1 MQPEKSSLLK
11 TISNIARA
19 TVFPRDLVI
28 SKRRFVGIYSIRLM
42 FLVGHRLW
50 KDRCMRQAAAL
61 AYQTFL
67 SLVPLLAIALA
78 VASTLELEPYMDRV
92 SSALEGILLPAAAAD
107 AGQHIRDLVTSIKPK
122 TLTIFGG
129 ITLVFLAMTLLFNVE
144 QITNDI
150 FRCSKSRKFWLRILT
165 GLALLIFAPL
175 AVGLSFYFTGK
186 LFFLPHAAAVVLPF
200 IFTVTALF
208 LCYWRLPHRKI
219 LIRHSLVSALTA
231 GLIFEAVKMGF
242 ALYARHLGV
251 TLSYVYGTMAILPL
265 FMIWVYLAWLIFLF
279 GAELN
284 AALHEV
290 KRHDTFE
297 S

>member
-1 MQPEKSSLLK
+1 MQPEKNSFVK
-11 TISNIARA
+11 TLSNIARA
-19 TVFPRDLVI
+19 TVFPGYLVS
-28 SKRRFVGIYSIRLM
+28 SKRRLVGVYSIRLL

-50 KDRCMRQAAAL
+50 KDRLLRQAAAL

-92 SSALEGILLPAAAAD
+92 SSALEGILLPAAAD
-107 AGQHIRDLVTSIKPK
+107 AGQHIRDLVSTIKPK

-150 FRCSKSRKFWLRILT
+150 FRCAKSRKLWLRILT
-165 GLALLIFAPL
+165 GLALIIFAPL

-186 LFFLPHAAAVVLPF
+186 AFFLPHAAAVVLPF

-219 LIRHSLVSALTA
+219 LMRFSLVSALTA
-231 GLIFEAVKMGF
+231 GLFFEAVKMGF

-265 FMIWVYLAWLIFLF
+265 FMIWVYLAWIIFLF

-297 S
+297 N

>member
-1 MQPEKSSLLK
+1 MQPEKNSFVK
-11 TISNIARA
+11 TLSNIARA
-19 TVFPRDLVI
+19 TVFPGYLVS
-28 SKRRFVGIYSIRLM
+28 SKRRLVGIYSIRLL

-50 KDRCMRQAAAL
+50 KDRLLRQAAAL

-92 SSALEGILLPAAAAD
+92 SSALEGILLPAAAD
-107 AGQHIRDLVTSIKPK
+107 AGQHIRDLVSTIKPK

-150 FRCSKSRKFWLRILT
+150 FRCAKSRKLWLRILT
-165 GLALLIFAPL
+165 GLALIIFAPL

-186 LFFLPHAAAVVLPF
+186 AFFLTHAAAVVLPF

-219 LIRHSLVSALTA
+219 LMRFSLVSALTA
-231 GLIFEAVKMGF
+231 GLFFEAVKMGF

-265 FMIWVYLAWLIFLF
+265 FMIWVYLAWIIFLF

-297 S
+297 N